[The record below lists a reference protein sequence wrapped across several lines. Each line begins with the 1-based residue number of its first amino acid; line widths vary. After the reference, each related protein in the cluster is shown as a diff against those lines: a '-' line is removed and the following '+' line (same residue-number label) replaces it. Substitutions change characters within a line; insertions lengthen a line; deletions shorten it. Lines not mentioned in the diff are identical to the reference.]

1 MLEDRVN
8 TAMKRFLLFLSLAL
22 ILAGAVLGKTSAASQ
37 GKKLILI
44 GTVYDT
50 NHSVIADSEVV
61 AQNFEGIEYSV
72 MTNGE
77 GAYKFE
83 LPFAT
88 YKIEANSSGFCPH
101 RVDVLRVHNSP
112 TQKLDFVLE
121 IKHGDRPC
129 AQKTMIK
136 NERPTRRPEL
146 FRSIAE

>member
-1 MLEDRVN
+1 
-8 TAMKRFLLFLSLAL
+8 MKRLLIFLSLAL
-22 ILAGAVLGKTSAASQ
+22 ILAGAVLGKTSGASQ
-37 GKKLILI
+37 GKNLILI

-50 NHSVIADSEVV
+50 NHAVIADSEVV
-61 AQNFEGIEYSV
+61 AQNFEGKEYSV

-77 GAYKFE
+77 GVYKFE

-88 YKIEANSSGFCPH
+88 YRIEANASGFCPR

-136 NERPTRRPEL
+136 NERPIRKPEL

>member
-1 MLEDRVN
+1 
-8 TAMKRFLLFLSLAL
+8 MKRFLLFLSLAL

-37 GKKLILI
+37 GKNLILI

-50 NHSVIADSEVV
+50 NHAVIADSEVV
-61 AQNFEGIEYSV
+61 AQNFEGKEYSV

-77 GAYKFE
+77 GVYKFE

-88 YKIEANSSGFCPH
+88 YRIEANASGFCPR

-121 IKHGDRPC
+121 TKQGDWPC

-136 NERPTRRPEL
+136 NERPIRKPEL